1 MGLDGC
7 ESAEGGSGRPEP
19 PDADVVETDRNGRYL
34 RYKELLGRGAY
45 KKVYKAFDEVD
56 GIEVAWNQIK
66 IDEVLRSP
74 DDLDRLYAEVHLL
87 KTLKHTNIIRLYN
100 SWVDEEKK
108 TVNMITELFT
118 SGSLRQY
125 RKKHKRVDMKAVKGW
140 ARQILV
146 GLHYLHSHN
155 PPIIHRDLKCDNIF
169 INGNHGEVKIGDLGL
184 ATVMQHSHARSVTG
198 TPEFMAPELYDED
211 YNELVD
217 IYAFGMCILEMVTL
231 EYPYNECKNT
241 AQIYKKVS
249 SGIKPASLSKVKDEG
264 VKLFIEK
271 CLVPAAQRPQA
282 RELLKDPFLQVDGSA
297 GNHRSTVPV
306 FPKVGSVGDCSVISE
321 GLTPKKKSAVS
332 LEVDAANHGV
342 LPVVTFV
349 KKPVDSGA
357 NSLIV
362 EVQRS
367 SKGTDFWWKGERNDD
382 NTVSLAL
389 RIGYETGKAR
399 NIQFLFY
406 LDNDKSILVAR
417 EMVENLELENQNVT
431 FLAEL
436 IDLLLI
442 NLIPGWKPCVAIN
455 HLVAPTN
462 GQRPR
467 DNIKNSQ
474 LPEDSRRSTES
485 FSSFCNIFEAT
496 TEGLSNL
503 SLCGYPSSV
512 EGSTKPTYESPNY
525 MRVDDVMHAAGSGFH
540 DTTTTKD
547 QGSMSMVYAISTDYK
562 LCPRPSFICGAH
574 SGDLGCA
581 GYDIKEQVRNNLC
594 GVVDMVGCLSDKATG
609 IDVSS
614 SGEGFSSSPIDVSLV
629 LADQDENEEL
639 KMELEAIELQY
650 QQAVKDIVMRKHEAV
665 MAAKKRLSLKKT
677 VPVF

>member
-7 ESAEGGSGRPEP
+7 ESAEGGSGHPEP
-19 PDADVVETDRNGRYL
+19 PDAEVLETDPSRRYL

-56 GIEVAWNQIK
+56 GIEVAWNQVK

-74 DDLDRLYAEVHLL
+74 DDLERLYSEVHLL
-87 KTLKHTNIIRLYN
+87 KTLKHKNIIRLYN
-100 SWVDEEKK
+100 SWVDEDKK

-146 GLHYLHSHN
+146 GLDFLHSHN

-184 ATVMQHSHARSVTG
+184 ATVMQHSHPQSVTG

-271 CLVPAAQRPQA
+271 CLVPAALRPPA
-282 RELLKDPFLQVDGSA
+282 RELLKDPFLRVDGSA
-297 GNHRSTVPV
+297 GNPRLTVPV
-306 FPKVGSVGDCSVISE
+306 FPKVGSISDCSVISE
-321 GLTPKKKSAVS
+321 GLTPKKKSAIS
-332 LEVDAANHGV
+332 MEVDAANHGV
-342 LPVVTFV
+342 LPEITFV
-349 KKPVDSGA
+349 KKPVDGGA
-357 NSLIV
+357 NSLSV

-367 SKGTDFWWKGERNDD
+367 SKGIDFRWKGERNDD

-389 RIGYETGKAR
+389 RIGDGSGKAR
-399 NIQFLFY
+399 NINFLFY
-406 LDNDKSILVAR
+406 VDTDTSILVAR
-417 EMVENLELENQNVT
+417 EMVENLELANQDIT

-436 IDLLLI
+436 IDLLLV
-442 NLIPGWKPCVAIN
+442 NLIPSWKPSVPIN

-485 FSSFCNIFEAT
+485 SSSFCNIFEA

-503 SLCGYPSSV
+503 SLCGYSSSV

-525 MRVDDVMHAAGSGFH
+525 MRVDAVKHSACSGFH
-540 DTTTTKD
+540 DTTMTED
-547 QGSMSMVYAISTDYK
+547 QGSMSLISVISTGYK
-562 LCPRPSFICGAH
+562 VCPRPSFMCGAH
-574 SGDLGCA
+574 SGDLDCA
-581 GYDIKEQVRNNLC
+581 RNYIKEQVRNNLC
-594 GVVDMVGCLSDKATG
+594 GVADMVGCLSNKAMG

-614 SGEGFSSSPIDVSLV
+614 SGEGLSSSPIDVSLV

-639 KMELEAIELQY
+639 KMELEVIELQY
-650 QQAVKDIVMRKHEAV
+650 QQEMKYIVMRKQEAI
-665 MAAKKRLSLKKT
+665 MAAKKKLSQKKA